1 MREMIFINCV
11 PDDLYFS
18 WQEEVFI
25 ENVRSLGYTQEIR
38 ILVFLP
44 QDRLSAGFNPRW
56 KVLVDRYADQ
66 NVKFWFYPDHGNL
79 MAKVQQIQYIPLLR
93 PYMLQLHFYQYPELY
108 DKAIFYHDSDIVFTK
123 YLDFTPY
130 LEDDTCYLSDTKSYL
145 NSDYFDSKRND
156 VLPHL
161 REEYDKIDV
170 LEATATMFGIDRAT
184 CEKNKDATGGAQYLL
199 KNIDATFWEDVLKG
213 CMDVRRLMFFN
224 LGGINRTFFA
234 SENAGFQS
242 WCADM
247 WSVLYNLWKRNLVT
261 KTPPEFDFAW
271 ATDGT
276 ARWEQVYMY
285 HDAGVGGGNESF
297 LFNKRKQA
305 YIDNVLTPFTDDLS
319 YVSPDY
325 ASSLYVKEILK
336 VKDKYYSS
344 GT

>member
-25 ENVRSLGYTQEIR
+25 ENVRGLGYTQEIR

-44 QDRLSAGFNPRW
+44 RDRMPLGFNPRW
-56 KVLVDRYADQ
+56 RELEERYKDS
-66 NVKFWFYPDHGNL
+66 NVKFYFYPDHANL
-79 MAKVQQIQYIPLLR
+79 MAKVQEVQYIPLLR
-93 PYMLQLHFYQYPELY
+93 PYMLQLHFFEYPELY

-123 YLDFTPY
+123 YLDFSPY
-130 LEDDTCYLSDTKSYL
+130 LDDDTCYLSDTKSYL
-145 NSDYFDSKRND
+145 NSDYFDSKRSD

-161 REEYDKIDV
+161 QEAYDQIDV
-170 LEATATMFGIDRAT
+170 LESTANLCGVDRAT
-184 CEKNKDATGGAQYLL
+184 CEQFKDATGGAQYLL
-199 KNIDATFWEDVLKG
+199 KNIDATFWEDVFKG
-213 CMDVRRLMFFN
+213 CIDIRKSLFYN
-224 LGGINRTFFA
+224 TGGINRRFFP

-247 WSVLYNLWKRNLVT
+247 WSVLWNLWKRNLT
-261 KTPPEFDFAW
+261 TETPKSFDFAW
-271 ATDGT
+271 ATDGE
-276 ARWEQVYMY
+276 ARWKEVYMY
-285 HDAGVGGGNESF
+285 HDAGVGGGNETF

-305 YIDNVLTPFTDDLS
+305 YVDNVLTPFTDDLS
-319 YVSPDY
+319 YVSPEY

-336 VKDKYYSS
+336 VKDKYYKP